1 MAMRKRRSG
10 WTLQDETELLEKW
23 ESRSY
28 DLRKAKRNAHIYQ
41 EISIEMERR
50 YTAEEIHCKVK
61 NLTKKYRDEKS
72 KIDPFGGSPSVW
84 KHYHAIDRI
93 MGSTAINSAFFV
105 KTDSLMSIR
114 KQRSEWTLSDEI
126 ELLEKWE
133 ARSHDLRKAKRNAHI
148 YREISKEMGRRFT
161 AEEVHCKVK
170 NLTKKYREEKSKSDP
185 SGGNPSVWKHYKA
198 VHRIIESTAVNS
210 ALYIKTDSLNSP
222 SPTSSMPSPSSPLPS
237 PQLPSPSF
245 QLSSSSPSMRSPS
258 PSSAPTARK
267 RNYNGEMVK
276 LIKQQTQVLKTIAK
290 ESKLVN
296 QEMVGAILEQN
307 RITEKLLILMEKI
320 TEKLV

>member
-23 ESRSY
+23 EERFH

-41 EISIEMERR
+41 EIAM
-50 YTAEEIHCKVK
+50 
-61 NLTKKYRDEKS
+61 
-72 KIDPFGGSPSVW
+72 
-84 KHYHAIDRI
+84 
-93 MGSTAINSAFFV
+93 
-105 KTDSLMSIR
+105 
-114 KQRSEWTLSDEI
+114 
-126 ELLEKWE
+126 
-133 ARSHDLRKAKRNAHI
+133 
-148 YREISKEMGRRFT
+148 EMGGRYT

-170 NLTKKYREEKSKSDP
+170 NLTKKYREEKSKIDP
-185 SGGNPSVWKHYKA
+185 FGGSPSVWKHYQA
-198 VHRIIESTAVNS
+198 IHRIMGSTAVNS
-210 ALYIKTDSLNSP
+210 ALYVKTGSLMSIRKQRSEWTLPDEIELLEKWEERAHDLRKAKRNAHIYQEISVEMGRRYTAEEVHCKVKNLTKKYREEKSKIDPSGGSPSEWKHYQAVHRIIGSTAVNSALYVKTDSLNSP
-222 SPTSSMPSPSSPLPS
+222 SPTSSMPSLSSPLPS

-245 QLSSSSPSMRSPS
+245 QLSSPS
-258 PSSAPTARK
+258 PSSSSAPMQSPTARK
-267 RNYNGEMVK
+267 RNYDGEMVK
-276 LIKQQTQVLKTIAK
+276 LIKQQTQILKTIAE

>member
-1 MAMRKRRSG
+1 MAMRKRRSE
-10 WTLQDETELLEKW
+10 WTLQDETELLENW
-23 ESRSY
+23 ESRSN

-41 EISIEMERR
+41 EISMEMGRR

-61 NLTKKYRDEKS
+61 NLTKKYREEKS

-84 KHYHAIDRI
+84 KHYQAVHRI
-93 MGSTAINSAFFV
+93 MGTTAVNSALYM

-114 KQRSEWTLSDEI
+114 KQRSEWTLPDEI

-148 YREISKEMGRRFT
+148 YREIAMEMGRRYT

-170 NLTKKYREEKSKSDP
+170 NLTKKYREEKSKIDP
-185 SGGNPSVWKHYKA
+185 SGGSPSVWKHYQA
-198 VHRIIESTAVNS
+198 VQRIIGSTAVNS
-210 ALYIKTDSLNSP
+210 ALYVKTDSLY
-222 SPTSSMPSPSSPLPS
+222 SPTSSMPSPSSPFPS
-237 PQLPSPSF
+237 PQLPSPSPP
-245 QLSSSSPSMRSPS
+245 LPS
-258 PSSAPTARK
+258 PSSSSASMQSPTARK

-276 LIKQQTQVLKTIAK
+276 LIKQQTQILKTIAE

-296 QEMVGAILEQN
+296 QEMIGAILEQN
-307 RITEKLLILMEKI
+307 RITEKLSTLMEKI
-320 TEKLV
+320 SEKLGF